1 MLSPDSLG
9 ADMRRREFITLLGGA
24 AAAWPLAVRAQER
37 GRVRRIG
44 VLTGLSESEL
54 RPLLI
59 VFREKLKELGWLE
72 GSNIIIEV
80 RTSGGD
86 LKRMIDDAGAI
97 VGLNP
102 DVILAVGTPGLTAV
116 SKHSRTVPVVFVL
129 AADPVKL
136 GLIESLA
143 RPGGNATGFTNFE
156 FSIGDKW
163 LEILKGLYPQL
174 KHVTLIANP
183 DNLNI
188 GQFSQFIERTGR
200 SVALNIMTAPVR
212 NPVEIEA
219 AITTTAKEPDG
230 ALIIIPDS
238 LPIVHRDLIIGL
250 AARHRL
256 PAIYPFRIFPSNGGL
271 VSYGLDFNEV
281 YRQGATY
288 VARIL
293 EGEKPADLPV
303 PAPNKFELVI
313 NVKTA
318 KALGLEIP
326 AKLLALADEVIE

>member
-116 SKHSRTVPVVFVL
+116 SKHSRFDAHSQRPIQMNT
-129 AADPVKL
+129 
-136 GLIESLA
+136 ESIC
-143 RPGGNATGFTNFE
+143 RRE
-156 FSIGDKW
+156 
-163 LEILKGLYPQL
+163 
-174 KHVTLIANP
+174 
-183 DNLNI
+183 
-188 GQFSQFIERTGR
+188 
-200 SVALNIMTAPVR
+200 
-212 NPVEIEA
+212 
-219 AITTTAKEPDG
+219 
-230 ALIIIPDS
+230 
-238 LPIVHRDLIIGL
+238 
-250 AARHRL
+250 
-256 PAIYPFRIFPSNGGL
+256 
-271 VSYGLDFNEV
+271 
-281 YRQGATY
+281 
-288 VARIL
+288 
-293 EGEKPADLPV
+293 EKPLTTLPKRF
-303 PAPNKFELVI
+303 AH
-313 NVKTA
+313 
-318 KALGLEIP
+318 
-326 AKLLALADEVIE
+326 